1 LKNLAATFATYW
13 QGLVV
18 DSYGYTTMLL
28 LDEFIEFLPILVIP
42 FPAPSIA
49 RSEKLAGSA
58 PLAGGK
64 SD

>member
-1 LKNLAATFATYW
+1 M
-13 QGLVV
+13 